1 MKKMFWF
8 LCVILLGA
16 SLLVLASND
25 NTIEPKANIQSIDLI
40 TSHPKDTPSKAAD
53 DQSNSIRFVPVDTI
67 NLDFIPDSD
76 YISEI
81 QFGAKGDVFFS
92 TFSYPRETKLIKYNL
107 RSRQHAEIVIPAI
120 GDAQIGEFYID
131 REKLYVSLSWPNRAG
146 AIVILESSG
155 AFLSMINTGNFLPAK
170 LIADAE
176 GRIWAAGQLFDS
188 PSRTSTLQDV
198 QIRVYDPTGNLIDI
212 PVNGLDVNEPSLCA
226 FDKDDS
232 TVKMISHTNP
242 AVYEFAGLTLVR
254 ARAYPLNNISGQAK
268 DLSGK
273 DAQRVIHGIT
283 RLKDLKLWLGRSM
296 RDGVFG
302 QAFIGVTTL
311 AGEPVTPEMPL
322 PHEYQAI
329 AGIDDQGSL
338 YAYNKIGDRLVL
350 NKLRIEFDKTTKSK
364 TGRQ

>member
-25 NTIEPKANIQSIDLI
+25 NTIEPKANIQSADLL
-40 TSHPKDTPSKAAD
+40 TSQPEDTPSKAAD
-53 DQSNSIRFVPVDTI
+53 AQSNSIRFVPIDTI

-107 RSRQHAEIVIPAI
+107 QSRQPTEIVIPSI

-131 REKLYVSLSWPNRAG
+131 TEKLYVSLTWPNRAG

-155 AFLSMINTGNFLPAK
+155 VFLSMINTGNFLPAK
-170 LIADAE
+170 LIADAG

-188 PSRTSTLQDV
+188 SSRASTLQDV

-232 TVKMISHTNP
+232 TVKMISHTNS
-242 AVYEFAGLTLVR
+242 AVYEFADMTLVR
-254 ARAYPLNNISGQAK
+254 ARAYPLSNISGKAK
-268 DLSGK
+268 DLKEKGP
-273 DAQRVIHGIT
+273 QRVIHGIT
-283 RLKDLKLWLGRSM
+283 RLKDLKLWLARSVE
-296 RDGVFG
+296 DGMFG

-311 AGEPVTPEMPL
+311 AGEPVIPEMPL

-329 AGIDDQGSL
+329 AGIDYQGCL
-338 YAYNKIGDRLVL
+338 YAYNKIGNRLVL
-350 NKLRIEFDKTTKSK
+350 NKLRIEFDKTINGI
-364 TGRQ
+364 TGRH